1 MDEHTVSEC
10 APAVPSN
17 FRAEIMNDLLA
28 EGYSGARL
36 EAELRKREVQVRLSI
51 EKMLAAAQRVAR
63 GEESYATFEEVFGSD
78 T

>member
-51 EKMLAAAQRVAR
+51 EKMLTAAQRVAR